1 MRGFPCPGA
10 ITKNIEL
17 IAQANEPSQFVQ
29 GVAADGTA
37 QILLRFNAPQAGVVN
52 VSIENPGL
60 TQGAL
65 GDLEGQVVTTQILS
79 IHTMPTSVGHKA
91 FALYI
96 ANAGPE
102 TSKPYRIVRL
112 RYVFVP
118 DDTGVPTKSKFQDLK
133 VVRPPVAL
141 VHGIWDK
148 GTSWDKFPLPSSV
161 ACNASSNFYVCRI
174 NYHNENDKHFVEIA
188 PIVGKRLRAIR
199 DQYRKE
205 RHVAAIQVNVIAHS
219 MGGNVIRTIP
229 VCGIG
234 DEFRDCSFPYNRADN
249 FFQGDVNKLIT
260 IGTPHLG
267 TPMANILF
275 EKQEQNCSSFGFP
288 LGNIRD
294 LFQNNLKKPIGGA
307 VKDLRQDSAT
317 INALNIHDPPFPIHY
332 VVGVASQEDESVANN
347 QLLDLV
353 NSWCGDVFPKGGIR
367 EVFAQD
373 ESDVIVPALSQR
385 GGLSVGARGTTDSA
399 PDFGYVIH
407 TSGLNTHQKFPLPG
421 GFTLKIDIQFS
432 SPGELELKTAPK
444 AQPKLKELGREIIRL
459 LDEGDFV
466 TP

>member
-1 MRGFPCPGA
+1 
-10 ITKNIEL
+10 
-17 IAQANEPSQFVQ
+17 
-29 GVAADGTA
+29 
-37 QILLRFNAPQAGVVN
+37 
-52 VSIENPGL
+52 
-60 TQGAL
+60 
-65 GDLEGQVVTTQILS
+65 
-79 IHTMPTSVGHKA
+79 
-91 FALYI
+91 
-96 ANAGPE
+96 
-102 TSKPYRIVRL
+102 
-112 RYVFVP
+112 
-118 DDTGVPTKSKFQDLK
+118 
-133 VVRPPVAL
+133 
-141 VHGIWDK
+141 
-148 GTSWDKFPLPSSV
+148 
-161 ACNASSNFYVCRI
+161 
-174 NYHNENDKHFVEIA
+174 
-188 PIVGKRLRAIR
+188 
-199 DQYRKE
+199 
-205 RHVAAIQVNVIAHS
+205 
-219 MGGNVIRTIP
+219 
-229 VCGIG
+229 
-234 DEFRDCSFPYNRADN
+234 
-249 FFQGDVNKLIT
+249 
-260 IGTPHLG
+260 
-267 TPMANILF
+267 MANILF